1 MQPPAVQRFGQSD
14 EIVGAVHHL
23 SVDSTGFDN
32 ALTPVLLQ
40 FIAVESQ
47 SLTNPAG
54 RKEHR
59 TVALAAQVLK
69 EQCRLRQFE
78 VRAKQLLEGF
88 GFYQIIGR
96 FGCVV

>member
-14 EIVGAVHHL
+14 EIVSAVHHL
-23 SVDSTGFDN
+23 SVDSAGFDN

-47 SLTNPAG
+47 SLANLAR

-59 TVALAAQVLK
+59 TVALATQILE
-69 EQCRLRQFE
+69 EQGRLRQLE
-78 VRAKQLLEGF
+78 VRTKQLLEGF
-88 GFYQIIGR
+88 GIHQIIGR